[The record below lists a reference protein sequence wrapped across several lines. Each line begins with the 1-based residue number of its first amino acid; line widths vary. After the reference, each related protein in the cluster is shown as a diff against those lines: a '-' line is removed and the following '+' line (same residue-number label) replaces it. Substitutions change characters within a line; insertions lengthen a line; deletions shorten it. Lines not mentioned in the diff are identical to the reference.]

1 MVNLCAVQMTSSPDV
16 EANFA
21 WLEEE
26 LSASVG
32 LENALV
38 VLPECFAFF
47 GASDKAML
55 EQAEAFAEGPIQ
67 QRMAELARKYQCY
80 LVGGT
85 IPIKTANPDK
95 FAATSLLYSP
105 TGERLA
111 DYQKIHLFDVAV
123 VDNTGSYEES
133 KHTEA
138 GNQIV
143 TVDTE
148 IGRIGMAVCYDVRF
162 PGLFSAMGDIDILVL
177 PAAFTRATGKAH
189 WHTLLRAR
197 AIESQCFVVGAN
209 QCGTHA
215 NDRKT
220 YGHSLVYS
228 PWGDLLVER
237 PDEPGL
243 AIAECDLRERDTLK
257 QRMPLAQHNRFRSHI
272 VE

>member
-1 MVNLCAVQMTSSPDV
+1 MVNLCAVQMTSNPDMD
-16 EANFA
+16 ANFA
-21 WLEEE
+21 WIDKQ
-26 LSASVG
+26 LSAASG
-32 LENALV
+32 IKNALV

-47 GASDKAML
+47 GDSDKAML
-55 EQAEAFAEGPIQ
+55 DKAEPLGEGPIQ
-67 QRMAELARKYQCY
+67 QRIADLAQKYQCY
-80 LVGGT
+80 IVGGT
-85 IPIKTANPDK
+85 IPIKTESPDK
-95 FAATSLLYSP
+95 FAASSLLFSP
-105 TGERLA
+105 NGNRLA

-123 VDNTGSYEES
+123 VDNTGSYQES
-133 KHTEA
+133 KHTLA

-197 AIESQCFVVGAN
+197 AIEKQCFVVGAN

-215 NDRKT
+215 NNRKT

-228 PWGDLLVER
+228 PWGDVLVER
-237 PDEPGL
+237 PDDPGL

-257 QRMPLAQHNRFRSHI
+257 QRMPLTEHNRFRSYI

>member
-1 MVNLCAVQMTSSPDV
+1 MVNLCAVQMTSKPDV

-21 WLEEE
+21 WLEEQ
-26 LSASVG
+26 LSATR
-32 LENALV
+32 LDKNTLV

-47 GASDKAML
+47 GASDRDML
-55 EQAEAFAEGPIQ
+55 TIAEALGNGPIQ
-67 QRMAELARKYQCY
+67 QRLADLAKQHQCY
-80 LVGGT
+80 IVGGT
-85 IPIKTANPDK
+85 IPISTDNKEK
-95 FAATSLLYSP
+95 FAASSLMFSP
-105 TGERLA
+105 EGKMLA
-111 DYQKIHLFDVAV
+111 DYRKIHLFDVAV
-123 VDNTGSYEES
+123 VDNTGSYQES
-133 KHTEA
+133 KHTLA

-162 PGLFSAMGDIDILVL
+162 PGLIAAMGDIDILVL

-228 PWGDLLVER
+228 PWGELLVER

-243 AIAECDLRERDTLK
+243 ALAEGDLRERDTLK
-257 QRMPLAQHNRFRSHI
+257 QRMPLAEHNRFRSHL